1 MENFLR
7 RGGRRTLTLIIL
19 LPLLLVG
26 GSAMIF
32 NLSTVY
38 SLKQQ
43 QADDNAEQ
51 RELLALLN
59 EATALSETLA
69 AKQLKVSETLGLARD
84 GKMAEAALYRSH
96 ASLVDQMAA
105 LDRRVTDL
113 AEHTRRLV
121 IPEREAQALIEDFQ
135 GYRNYVVMASDIAAI
150 DPGTASRH
158 IDQARAHFIAFAEHA
173 HHLALVLGKR
183 VEARNEAATS
193 AFARHFASVRLTV
206 IAGMLAMLA
215 LALLIANYFSRRMSL
230 LAEGM
235 MSLAA
240 SRESPAPLP
249 EIERLARR
257 KHGEIA
263 PLAAAVLDFRQALL
277 DRHDAE
283 KQLRDYQQNLESLVE
298 QRTAEVN
305 QARLVAETAN
315 RAKSAFL
322 ANMSHEIRTP
332 MNAILGLTHLMRRD
346 AVLPRQFEHLD
357 KIGDAAQHLLGIIN
371 DILDFSKIESGKL
384 ALENADFDL
393 DGLFRSIHVLIG
405 DKAADK
411 NLEVV
416 TRIDPALPM
425 MLCGDRMRL
434 GQILLNF
441 ANNAVKFTEHGVVSL
456 RARKVDGQR
465 PEEIRIRFE
474 ISDTGIGI
482 APEQQS
488 RLFQPFEQADLS
500 TTRNFGGTGLGL
512 AISRR
517 LAELMGGRVGVTSAP
532 DQGSTFWAEIP
543 FQPAR
548 SPAAQ
553 IQAGR
558 GIERRLRVLV
568 VDDLDEARDAL
579 VDMLLMLQLQGASVS
594 GGQQAIQQVAAAA
607 QRGQPFDLVLLD
619 WKMPGL
625 DGIETAR
632 QIQALHLPRPPLMIL
647 VTAYGRDEPA
657 DQLHDAGIRL
667 SLSKP
672 VTPSTLHDA
681 ILESLSGEATTQ
693 PLPVSAL
700 DLGRLRGR
708 RVLLAEDN
716 PINQEVA
723 LELLREVGLAVDLA
737 EDGLAAVEL
746 ARKNTYDLILMDMQM
761 PRLDGIAATIQI
773 HRLPGASET
782 PILAMTA
789 NAFAED
795 RQACLNA
802 GMADHV
808 AKPVD
813 PEQLYSTML
822 RWLPA
827 QALTA
832 PAASSAAD
840 PEVQDQIARL
850 KQMLGG
856 IEGLNVDAGLR
867 AVHGKLATYRRVIE
881 LFIATHADDASRL
894 RELILAG
901 QLREGEQ
908 LAHAL
913 KGSAANLGAGEIRYL
928 AERIEQALR
937 RSEIHEAEVVLS
949 MLEIKLPMMVSALAG
964 KRESTTEGDANLARE
979 V

>member
-1 MENFLR
+1 MRSFLR
-7 RGGRRTLTLIIL
+7 QSGRRTLTLIIL

-43 QADDNAEQ
+43 QAEDSAEQ

-69 AKQLKVSETLGLARD
+69 SEQLKVSETLGLARD
-84 GKMAEAALYRSH
+84 RKLDEAALYRSH
-96 ASLVDQMAA
+96 VSLVDQMAG
-105 LDRRVTDL
+105 LDRRVTGL
-113 AEHTRRLV
+113 AEQTRRLV

-158 IDQARAHFIAFAEHA
+158 IDQARAHFIAFAAHA

-183 VEARNEAATS
+183 VEARNEAAAS

-206 IAGMLAMLA
+206 IVGMLAMLA

-240 SRESPAPLP
+240 SRESPAALP
-249 EIERLARR
+249 EIERLASR

-277 DRHDAE
+277 DRHEAE

-305 QARLVAETAN
+305 QARLAAETAN

-384 ALENADFDL
+384 TLESGDFDL

-441 ANNAVKFTEHGVVSL
+441 ANNAVKFTERGVVSL
-456 RARKVDGQR
+456 RARRIDGPS

-482 APEQQS
+482 TPEQQS

-517 LAELMGGRVGVTSAP
+517 LAELMGGHVGVTSTP
-532 DQGSTFWAEIP
+532 GQGSTFWAEISL
-543 FQPAR
+543 R
-548 SPAAQ
+548 AAQ
-553 IQAGR
+553 NPTPEAQCRQRID
-558 GIERRLRVLV
+558 RRLRVLV
-568 VDDLDEARDAL
+568 VDDLEEARDAL
-579 VDMLLMLQLQGASVS
+579 SDMLAMLQA
-594 GGQQAIQQVAAAA
+594 
-607 QRGQPFDLVLLD
+607 
-619 WKMPGL
+619 
-625 DGIETAR
+625 
-632 QIQALHLPRPPLMIL
+632 
-647 VTAYGRDEPA
+647 
-657 DQLHDAGIRL
+657 
-667 SLSKP
+667 
-672 VTPSTLHDA
+672 
-681 ILESLSGEATTQ
+681 
-693 PLPVSAL
+693 
-700 DLGRLRGR
+700 
-708 RVLLAEDN
+708 
-716 PINQEVA
+716 
-723 LELLREVGLAVDLA
+723 
-737 EDGLAAVEL
+737 
-746 ARKNTYDLILMDMQM
+746 
-761 PRLDGIAATIQI
+761 
-773 HRLPGASET
+773 
-782 PILAMTA
+782 
-789 NAFAED
+789 
-795 RQACLNA
+795 
-802 GMADHV
+802 
-808 AKPVD
+808 
-813 PEQLYSTML
+813 
-822 RWLPA
+822 
-827 QALTA
+827 
-832 PAASSAAD
+832 
-840 PEVQDQIARL
+840 
-850 KQMLGG
+850 
-856 IEGLNVDAGLR
+856 
-867 AVHGKLATYRRVIE
+867 
-881 LFIATHADDASRL
+881 
-894 RELILAG
+894 
-901 QLREGEQ
+901 
-908 LAHAL
+908 
-913 KGSAANLGAGEIRYL
+913 
-928 AERIEQALR
+928 
-937 RSEIHEAEVVLS
+937 
-949 MLEIKLPMMVSALAG
+949 
-964 KRESTTEGDANLARE
+964 
-979 V
+979 